1 MFFCVY
7 APLRRNAVARGLVS
21 KRKGG
26 QELTPEEAVV
36 ANKFEADRL
45 AKNERRKKK

>member
-7 APLRRNAVARGLVS
+7 APLRRNAVARGLVR
-21 KRKGG
+21 KREEGK
-26 QELTPEEAVV
+26 ELTPEEAVV

-45 AKNERRKKK
+45 ALNQ

>member
-7 APLRRNAVARGLVS
+7 APLRRYADARGLVR

-26 QELTPEEAVV
+26 QELTPGETVV
-36 ANKFEADRL
+36 ANKSEAKSEADRL
-45 AKNERRKKK
+45 ALNQ